1 MTVGSLFSGIGGF
14 DLGFEAAGFR
24 TVWFCEQNPFCQ
36 NVLRKHWPGVPIYDD
51 VRTLRMADAA
61 VQPDGAER
69 PDVLCGGFPCQDV
82 SLAGAQAGL
91 DGNRSGLWFEFL
103 RCIGEFRP
111 RVVCVENVAGLFV
124 HGFATV
130 IGGLAAL
137 GYDAEWTTL
146 RASDVGAPHRRERV
160 FIIAYRVAD
169 RECSQDHALR
179 GDCDCGW
186 SAVGRGRQAAQ
197 RDDGQADTNSPFG
210 CRPELADAE
219 GLADRDE
226 RGRAVIGQSEPT
238 WQQSAPRDESDG
250 RGATVAHGTRGG
262 QRIERT
268 EARARDERH
277 VDGGDTGLA
286 DTGYVGQQRREG
298 TGREAVGRPEYAS
311 GRSSELVDTADPRS
325 QGCESETGEGRIYGR
340 LAGST
345 RWPSRPGEPQH
356 DWEPSRTIASARTQ
370 SAVGA
375 VSDGLPVELPRWRR
389 SALEAI
395 GNAIVPQCAEV
406 VAWRVRE
413 LLEVTA

>member
-1 MTVGSLFSGIGGF
+1 
-14 DLGFEAAGFR
+14 
-24 TVWFCEQNPFCQ
+24 
-36 NVLRKHWPGVPIYDD
+36 
-51 VRTLRMADAA
+51 
-61 VQPDGAER
+61 
-69 PDVLCGGFPCQDV
+69 
-82 SLAGAQAGL
+82 
-91 DGNRSGLWFEFL
+91 
-103 RCIGEFRP
+103 
-111 RVVCVENVAGLFV
+111 VENVAGLFV

-286 DTGYVGQQRREG
+286 D
-298 TGREAVGRPEYAS
+298 
-311 GRSSELVDTADPRS
+311 
-325 QGCESETGEGRIYGR
+325 
-340 LAGST
+340 ST